1 MTGYLTGYL
10 DIVSSQTYSDCF
22 HLSVP
27 HKLSLPFWVKQD
39 SKIISTLT
47 EWLQFMSHYEIKSL
61 KNSMM
66 TLTYFLLLTITVSDF
81 AFVWRGYRLF
91 NQNMNMNCLGLP
103 KRTVCV
109 FLWDTKN
116 TKGFSNNSYYQ
127 NKVAQILVMQP
138 FWSIWH
144 N

>member
-1 MTGYLTGYL
+1 MTTVYESLWDKITEKWYDYFDTFSYIHYYLL
-10 DIVSSQTYSDCF
+10 
-22 HLSVP
+22 
-27 HKLSLPFWVKQD
+27 
-39 SKIISTLT
+39 
-47 EWLQFMSHYEIKSL
+47 
-61 KNSMM
+61 
-66 TLTYFLLLTITVSDF
+66 DF
-81 AFVWRGYRLF
+81 AFVWRGDRLF

-138 FWSIWH
+138 FWS